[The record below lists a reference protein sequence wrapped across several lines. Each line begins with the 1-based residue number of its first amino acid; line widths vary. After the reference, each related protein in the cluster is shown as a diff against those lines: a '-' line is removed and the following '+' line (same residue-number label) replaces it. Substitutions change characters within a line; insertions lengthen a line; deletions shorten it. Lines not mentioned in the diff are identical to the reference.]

1 MYDIIG
7 IGHVSTNKM
16 VSLAAD
22 SRYYG
27 MRAVNRAPHIT
38 GCSSFNQIIV
48 AVLLQSPSAVHTN
61 AFVASWAVAG
71 DQIRKGQRWE
81 WEE

>member
-48 AVLLQSPSAVHTN
+48 AVLLLVQYIPMLLWPVGQC
-61 AFVASWAVAG
+61 AG